1 MKKIISILLLLTF
14 LFALVSCNNSENEVI
29 DNQSKETDTQSE
41 EVDTQT
47 DNPGEVID
55 NQQEVDEFKALL
67 NKQDL
72 SPFYEKMF
80 SSMFRQDYV
89 SYINSYDDEDKNI
102 DFFRY
107 SGNGAYGYFYSV
119 TREEYEEIM
128 AKGDVNPFD
137 FIVRGPGNYSLLQ
150 NAKINTLSSELVDG
164 FDKTSTSD
172 LSYYQRLDSQFD
184 DTDLQVYSSYEI
196 NDKAGDIP
204 TKKAEFNGK
213 VNKAALLEVVSTSW
227 LTDTIQRIC
236 AFDGHKTTEFLDG
249 LYYDVCRDLLNKTD
263 KEISGFLKTNN
274 IVISNGEK
282 YTEVSFELNDD
293 AIKQIL
299 IDNDIFPGSF
309 KGTLYYDKEAGSFE
323 EFMYEINYTNNE
335 FDEEEAHIY
344 SSTLLFTATG
354 YSYHHTYEGTPYF
367 NPDAVVYAD
376 AYEFVNDM
384 VDNIIP
390 PIS

>member
-1 MKKIISILLLLTF
+1 MKKIISILLLLAF
-14 LFALVSCNNSENEVI
+14 LFAFVSCNDPVSEA
-29 DNQSKETDTQSE
+29 TDTQSE

-80 SSMFRQDYV
+80 SSMFRQDYA

-107 SGNGAYGYFYSV
+107 SGSGAYGYFYSV

-128 AKGDVNPFD
+128 AKEDVNPFD

-184 DTDLQVYSSYEI
+184 DTDLQVYSSFEI
-196 NDKAGDIP
+196 KDKTGGIP
-204 TKKAEFNGK
+204 AESGKFNGK
-213 VNKAALLEVVSTSW
+213 VNKEALLEVVSTSW

-236 AFDGHKTTEFLDG
+236 AFDGDKITEFLDG
-249 LYYDVCRDLLNKTD
+249 LYYDVCRGLLNKTD
-263 KEISGFLKTNN
+263 KEISDFLKANN
-274 IVISNGEK
+274 IVISNGEE
-282 YTEVSFELNDD
+282 YTELSFELNDD

-323 EFMYEINYTNNE
+323 EFMYEINYANNE
-335 FDEEEAHIY
+335 FDEENAHIY
-344 SSTLLFTATG
+344 SSMLLFTATG